1 MRCPTCQWG
10 DSYSD
15 PADAARE
22 DGYFYALDAV
32 TGELLWKREL
42 VGSVQSPP
50 ITYSMKTT
58 MPPPKMAHSRLRI
71 RVIGSSA
78 SALVPSYASSR
89 R

>member
-50 ITYSMKTT
+50 ITYSVRGKQYVAVAANDT
-58 MPPPKMAHSRLRI
+58 MFAFALRQ
-71 RVIGSSA
+71 
-78 SALVPSYASSR
+78 
-89 R
+89 